1 MLKFQWNAL
10 RTGDHVL
17 VHDVDDP
24 KLALRA
30 GVVALIDTRRSGR
43 DVAIRYTTGT
53 LRLVR
58 PGRFAVHFDPIDDD
72 GDGCW
77 RCNENPPP
85 TNDTDAGRFLG
96 SSRQSGQMKMA
107 APSTR

>member
-10 RTGDHVL
+10 RRGDHVL

-30 GVVALIDTRRSGR
+30 GVVALIDTQRSGQ

-53 LRLVR
+53 RAARPVR
-58 PGRFAVHFDPIDDD
+58 PGRFAVHLDPIDD
-72 GDGCW
+72 GDDCW
-77 RCNENPPP
+77 RC
-85 TNDTDAGRFLG
+85 TGAGSG
-96 SSRQSGQMKMA
+96 SQFESSAGSLKVEA
-107 APSTR
+107 L

>member
-10 RTGDHVL
+10 RRGDHVL

-30 GVVALIDTRRSGR
+30 GVVTLIEPQRSGQ

-53 LRLVR
+53 RTPRPVR

-72 GDGCW
+72 DGCW
-77 RCNENPPP
+77 RCIENRPP
-85 TNDTDAGRFLG
+85 TNDADTGRDLG
-96 SSRQSGQMKMA
+96 SGRQPG
-107 APSTR
+107 R

>member
-1 MLKFQWNAL
+1 MLLFQWTAL
-10 RTGDHVL
+10 RRGDHVL

-30 GVVALIDTRRSGR
+30 GVVALIDTRRSDR

-53 LRLVR
+53 PRLVR

-72 GDGCW
+72 GCW
-77 RCNENPPP
+77 RCIENGPP
-85 TNDTDAGRFLG
+85 TNDADADPDFE
-96 SSRQSGQMKMA
+96 SSRQLA
-107 APSTR
+107 R

>member
-1 MLKFQWNAL
+1 MLRFQWNAL
-10 RTGDHVL
+10 RRGDHVL

-30 GVVALIDTRRSGR
+30 GVVDLIDTRRSGR

-53 LRLVR
+53 RAPRPVR

-72 GDGCW
+72 GDDCW
-77 RCNENPPP
+77 RCNENRPS
-85 TNDTDAGRFLG
+85 TSGTGRDRG
-96 SSRQSGQMKMA
+96 SSLTVGSMKMA
-107 APSTR
+107 GPSTL

>member
-10 RTGDHVL
+10 RPGDHVL

-30 GVVALIDTRRSGR
+30 GVVALIETRQTGP

-53 LRLVR
+53 RTSRPVR

-72 GDGCW
+72 GGCW
-77 RCNENPPP
+77 RCVENRTP
-85 TNDTDAGRFLG
+85 TGDSDASRNLA
-96 SSRQSGQMKMA
+96 SSR
-107 APSTR
+107 REL

>member
-10 RTGDHVL
+10 RRGDHVL

-30 GVVALIDTRRSGR
+30 GVVALIDTQRSGR

-53 LRLVR
+53 RTPRPVR
-58 PGRFAVHFDPIDDD
+58 PGRFAVHFDPIDE

-77 RCNENPPP
+77 RCIENPGPA
-85 TNDTDAGRFLG
+85 NDTDAGRDLG
-96 SSRQSGQMKMA
+96 SVR
-107 APSTR
+107 

>member
-10 RTGDHVL
+10 RRGDHVL

-30 GVVALIDTRRSGR
+30 GVVTLIEPQRSGQ

-53 LRLVR
+53 RTPRPVR
-58 PGRFAVHFDPIDDD
+58 PGRFAVHFDPIDE

-77 RCNENPPP
+77 RCIENRRP
-85 TNDTDAGRFLG
+85 TNDTDADRDLG
-96 SSRQSGQMKMA
+96 SVR
-107 APSTR
+107 